1 MRNTRRHWRG
11 LGGLALLV
19 VLLGLGALSSARPSL
34 AQGSDEAWAPV
45 TIVYSSDIKGHIEP
59 CG

>member
-1 MRNTRRHWRG
+1 MWNPRRFGRFPG
-11 LGGLALLV
+11 YDIALALL
-19 VLLGLGALSSARPSL
+19 LGLSFGAARPSL

-45 TIVYSSDIKGHIEP
+45 TIVFSSDVKGHIEP